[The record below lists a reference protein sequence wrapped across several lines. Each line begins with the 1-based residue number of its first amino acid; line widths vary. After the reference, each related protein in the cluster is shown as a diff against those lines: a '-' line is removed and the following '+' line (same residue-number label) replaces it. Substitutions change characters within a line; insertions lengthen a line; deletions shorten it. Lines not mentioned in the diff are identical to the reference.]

1 MLVPGHHLA
10 SIEPFRVGVSYWP
23 RQAGFNLWKQFDVD
37 EVHEDFSIMS
47 EMGINLA
54 RVALLWEDFQPQ
66 PDALR
71 CSALAHLLELCDAA
85 ASEGIRLELLLF
97 AGPIGNPKAF
107 PSWLREN
114 DTEPCCTLV
123 NPFSNPLAKR
133 GAEAFVRGIAR
144 TVGNHS
150 AIWAYNLGDR
160 PDRLAKSSC
169 RVAANAWFDEL
180 SQIIHSVDKRHPVTC
195 SLAGANLSTNAT
207 LRVDQVFS
215 VLDHSTMDRDG
226 LSAATGN
233 TDARALAIFGCA
245 LTTALSGKPCLLQS
259 DWDSSSVSDANTEG
273 LGADAPEGIAARM
286 LLNGLY
292 EVGAL
297 GAIIGTFTDLPDEM
311 QIRSGL
317 VDADGRMR
325 PHAAAIQ
332 EFVGTKPRVQKPSGK
347 SIALGMSADEFYE
360 HPDTNLRRLFGEFL
374 RQ

>member
-1 MLVPGHHLA
+1 
-10 SIEPFRVGVSYWP
+10 
-23 RQAGFNLWKQFDVD
+23 
-37 EVHEDFSIMS
+37 
-47 EMGINLA
+47 
-54 RVALLWEDFQPQ
+54 
-66 PDALR
+66 
-71 CSALAHLLELCDAA
+71 
-85 ASEGIRLELLLF
+85 
-97 AGPIGNPKAF
+97 
-107 PSWLREN
+107 
-114 DTEPCCTLV
+114 V

-133 GAEAFVRGIAR
+133 AAEAFVRGIAR

-180 SQIIHSVDKRHPVTC
+180 TQIIHSVDKRHPVTC

-215 VLDHSTMDRDG
+215 VLDHSTIDRDG

-233 TDARALAIFGCA
+233 TDAHALAIFGCA

-259 DWDSSSVSDANTEG
+259 DWDSVGDANSLED
-273 LGADAPEGIAARM
+273 LGADAPQGIAIRS
-286 LLNGLY
+286 LLDGLC
-292 EVGAL
+292 EVGTL
-297 GAIIGTFTDLPDEM
+297 GAIIGTFTDLPNDV
-311 QIRSGL
+311 RSGL
-317 VDADGRMR
+317 VDVDGRMR

-332 EFVGTKPRVQKPSGK
+332 EFAGKKHCVQKPVGK
-347 SIALGMSADEFYE
+347 SIALGMTADEFYE